1 MAQSKPK
8 RRRKHRGT
16 QAGTIERA
24 GPHRARPRTREEA
37 KQIARQ
43 RRAERL
49 DSPPTWRGAVNR
61 AAIAAA
67 VFGVLVVLLFGRQV
81 SDGVFLA
88 AFMFLLYIP
97 LGYATDTAIYRFR
110 QRRKRQA
117 AVASRPMDVR
127 MFTVGPVAENCFL
140 FRREGSDRALI
151 VDPGEEAPKLLG
163 AIEQLGRRARGHPAH
178 PHPLRPRGRG
188 GAGREGH
195 RRRGLGARDREAG
208 ARGHHELRAVARAS
222 GRSRATTPS
231 TR

>member
-16 QAGTIERA
+16 QAGTIDRA
-24 GPHRARPRTREEA
+24 GRTGRPRTREEA
-37 KQIARQ
+37 KQISRQ

-49 DSPPTWRGAVNR
+49 DRPPTWRGAVNR

-67 VFGVLVVLLFGRQV
+67 VFGVLVILLFGRRV

-117 AVASRPMDVR
+117 
-127 MFTVGPVAENCFL
+127 
-140 FRREGSDRALI
+140 
-151 VDPGEEAPKLLG
+151 
-163 AIEQLGRRARGHPAH
+163 
-178 PHPLRPRGRG
+178 
-188 GAGREGH
+188 
-195 RRRGLGARDREAG
+195 
-208 ARGHHELRAVARAS
+208 
-222 GRSRATTPS
+222 
-231 TR
+231 